1 MRDGKERK
9 RKGACGI
16 GEERILLEKM
26 PFLRKGDPSG
36 AQEPW
41 MEQKRENKKTRRCTK
56 MYISLVRQKGLEPP
70 TY

>member
-1 MRDGKERK
+1 MSDFAESLPK
-9 RKGACGI
+9 
-16 GEERILLEKM
+16 
-26 PFLRKGDPSG
+26 DPSE